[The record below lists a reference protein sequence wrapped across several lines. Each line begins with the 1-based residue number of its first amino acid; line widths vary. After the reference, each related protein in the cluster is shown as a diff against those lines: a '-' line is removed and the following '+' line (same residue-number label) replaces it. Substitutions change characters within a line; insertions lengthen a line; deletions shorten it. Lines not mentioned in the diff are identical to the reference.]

1 MDTCRRKP
9 SATGCAPG
17 LKYPKAIGDVDLI
30 PSVAFG
36 QDVWGWSGDG
46 MILEG
51 RMLAAVS
58 LQALFASRWSV
69 AVAWQPTWGGTYNNA
84 RDRSTAQAY
93 VSFQF

>member
-1 MDTCRRKP
+1 
-9 SATGCAPG
+9 
-17 LKYPKAIGDVDLI
+17 
-30 PSVAFG
+30 
-36 QDVWGWSGDG
+36 

-58 LQALFASRWSV
+58 LQALFANRWSV
-69 AVAWQPTWGGTYNNA
+69 TVAWQPTWGGTYNNA